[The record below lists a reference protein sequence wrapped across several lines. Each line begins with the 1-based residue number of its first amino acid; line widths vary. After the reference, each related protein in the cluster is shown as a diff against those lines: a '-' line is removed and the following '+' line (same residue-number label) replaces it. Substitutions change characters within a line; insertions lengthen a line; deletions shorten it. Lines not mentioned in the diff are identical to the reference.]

1 VTHDRSSPETS
12 YVAEVLRLYTLL
24 PDTPDWPRPHD
35 RRLALELARQQVP
48 LDQIR
53 AAFILGT
60 ARRARSPSAPLPPIR
75 SLHYFLPILEEVQ
88 QGPPDPSY
96 LDLRERFCAGSSSTD
111 SEKRR
116 QSAIFNE

>member
-1 VTHDRSSPETS
+1 VTRARSSPETS

-24 PDTPDWPRPHD
+24 PDTPDRPRPHD
-35 RRLALELARQQVP
+35 RRLALALARQQVP

-60 ARRARSPSAPLPPIR
+60 ARRARSPRAPLPPIR

-88 QGPPDPSY
+88 QEPPDPSY
-96 LDLRERFCAGSSSTD
+96 LDLRERFCATSSSTD

-116 QSAIFNE
+116 QSAIFTE